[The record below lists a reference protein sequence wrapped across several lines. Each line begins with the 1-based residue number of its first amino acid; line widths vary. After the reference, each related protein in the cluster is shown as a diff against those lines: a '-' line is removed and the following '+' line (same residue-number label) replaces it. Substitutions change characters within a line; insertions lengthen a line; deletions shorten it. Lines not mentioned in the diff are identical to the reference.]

1 MLPTLANLKNSNSM
15 RKILT
20 IAARVLT
27 VAIIAFAVILT
38 GILLAK
44 SDGDMSRNFPRAFE
58 EIGITLNLFTIGTYI
73 ITGLT
78 VLLVIGFAIYNM
90 FVKPKA
96 AFRAL
101 IGIAALA
108 VILVVSWLLSSS
120 AIDPVF
126 VRDIAENIEVTD
138 TLSKQVGAGLIAT
151 YILAALS
158 VMAIIYAS
166 ISKLIKG

>member
-1 MLPTLANLKNSNSM
+1 M

-20 IAARVLT
+20 IAAKVLT
-27 VAIIAFAVILT
+27 IVIIAFAVILT
-38 GILLAK
+38 GILLAR
-44 SDGDMSRNFPRAFE
+44 SDSDMSRNFPRAFE
-58 EIGITLNLFTIGTYI
+58 EIGITLNIFTIGTYVV
-73 ITGLT
+73 TGLT
-78 VLLVIGFAIYNM
+78 ILLVIGFSIYNL

-96 AFRAL
+96 AVNAL

-108 VILVVSWLLSSS
+108 VIVIVSWFLSSS
-120 AIDPVF
+120 AIDPLF

-138 TLSKQVGAGLIAT
+138 ALSKQVGAGLIAT

-158 VMAIIYAS
+158 VLAIIYAW